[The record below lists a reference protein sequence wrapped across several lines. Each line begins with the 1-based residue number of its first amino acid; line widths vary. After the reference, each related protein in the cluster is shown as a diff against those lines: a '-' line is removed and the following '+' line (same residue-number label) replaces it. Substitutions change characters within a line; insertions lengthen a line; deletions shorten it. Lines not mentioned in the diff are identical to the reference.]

1 MNVKSLTISLVI
13 AVATA
18 AGASAQ
24 SLLDLQDLFGRQSQV
39 RSQDSAVKVEYNVDF
54 HYFFDYRSFGASDDI
69 FLESGTIN
77 VARFSPSA
85 VVRFDQGR
93 DATHR
98 LALGVDLTKDLGANP
113 VAMVDFSV
121 DEDDPALRNTKL
133 IKDIF
138 FYYNY
143 QRRIGSGMV
152 GFYAGIH
159 PRTVLE
165 GSYTRAIFADDL
177 IYYDPN
183 IEGVTVNYTSPRL
196 KAELTADLF
205 TNKGRDRIGSGMVS
219 TAGMYKLMDWIGLGW
234 SGVYS
239 HVNGTILVPLNVD
252 FLLANPYVKADFS
265 KMTCLQELYAKGGAI
280 ASYHFDHR
288 IADETAHFPM
298 GAEVVIGA
306 RNWNLG
312 VENTF
317 YFGDNQMVYYS
328 GSYRDVSFAADYV
341 DLLYKGDTYYFT
353 RRHVPTWYNRFEA
366 YWEPLSAGFV
376 TARLSAV
383 AHLITPAGEIGPYTG
398 MQAKATLLF
407 NLDAFRH
414 PRETAPAGRARS
426 RSTERSRARV
436 PRDSGGPLISL

>member
-39 RSQDSAVKVEYNVDF
+39 RSQDSAVKVEYDIDF

-77 VARFSPSA
+77 VARFSPSIVA
-85 VVRFDQGR
+85 RFDQGR

-98 LALGVDLTKDLGANP
+98 LAVGVDLTKDLGANP
-113 VAMVDFSV
+113 IATIDFSQ
-121 DEDDPALRNTKL
+121 DENDPKLRNTKL

-143 QRRIGSGMV
+143 QKRIGSGRL

-183 IEGVTVNYTSPRL
+183 IEGVTVSYSSPRL
-196 KAELTADLF
+196 KAELTADMVA
-205 TNKGRDRIGSGMVS
+205 NRGYDRKGNGMVS
-219 TAGMYKLMDWIGLGW
+219 TAGSFKLLDWLDLGW
-234 SGVYS
+234 SAAYTHASGS
-239 HVNGTILVPLNVD
+239 LLVPFNVD
-252 FLLANPYVKADFS
+252 FALANPYVKLDFS
-265 KMTCLQELYAKGGAI
+265 KRTGLQELFAKGGAML
-280 ASYHFDHR
+280 SYQFDHR
-288 IADETAHFPM
+288 IEEETPHFPM
-298 GAEVVIGA
+298 GAEFVLGF
-306 RNWNLG
+306 RNWNIG
-312 VENTF
+312 VEDTF

-328 GSYRDVSFAADYV
+328 SSYSDNSYAAYYV
-341 DLLYKGDTYYFT
+341 DLLYKGDTFYFT
-353 RRHVPTWYNRFEA
+353 RRRVPTWYNRFEA
-366 YWEPLSAGFV
+366 YWEPLSTGFV

-383 AHLITPAGEIGPYTG
+383 THFITPAAEIGPYTG

-414 PRETAPAGRARS
+414 PRETAPASRSRNTSRNRAR
-426 RSTERSRARV
+426 T

>member
-1 MNVKSLTISLVI
+1 MNVKSLTLSLMV

-18 AGASAQ
+18 AGAPAQ

-54 HYFFDYRSFGASDDI
+54 HYFFDHRSFGASDDI

-93 DATHR
+93 DITHR
-98 LALGVDLTKDLGANP
+98 LALGIDLTKDLGANP
-113 VAMVDFSV
+113 IAKVDFSEN
-121 DEDDPALRNTKL
+121 EDDPALRNTGL

-143 QRRIGSGMV
+143 QRRFGSGRL

-183 IEGVTVNYTSPRL
+183 IEGVTINYTAPRF

-205 TNKGRDRIGSGMVS
+205 TNKGRDRIGSGMLS
-219 TAGMYKLMDWIGLGW
+219 TAGSYNLLDWIGLGW
-234 SGVYS
+234 SAAYS
-239 HVNGTILVPLNVD
+239 HASGTILVPFNVD
-252 FLLANPYVKADFS
+252 FILANPYVKVDLS
-265 KMTCLQELYAKGGAI
+265 KKTGLQELFAKGGAI
-280 ASYHFDHR
+280 ASYQFDHR
-288 IADETAHFPM
+288 IVEETPHFPL
-298 GAEVVIGA
+298 GAEVVLGA

-312 VENTF
+312 IEDTF

-328 GSYRDVSFAADYV
+328 ASYGDISYAAYYVSQ
-341 DLLYKGDTYYFT
+341 LYHGETFYFT
-353 RRHVPTWYNRFEA
+353 RRRVPTWYNRFEA

-383 AHLITPAGEIGPYTG
+383 AHFITPAAEIGPYTG

-414 PRETAPAGRARS
+414 PRETAPASRSRNTSRNRAR
-426 RSTERSRARV
+426 T

>member
-1 MNVKSLTISLVI
+1 MNLKSLTISLMI
-13 AVATA
+13 ATATA

-39 RSQDSAVKVEYNVDF
+39 RGQDSAVKVEYDIDF

-85 VVRFDQGR
+85 VLRFDQGR
-93 DATHR
+93 DITHR
-98 LALGVDLTKDLGANP
+98 LALGVDLTKNLGANP
-113 VAMVDFSV
+113 TASIDFST
-121 DEDDPALRNTKL
+121 DENDPALRNTGL

-143 QRRIGSGMV
+143 QRRIGSGRL

-183 IEGVTVNYTSPRL
+183 IEGVTVAYSSPRL
-196 KAELTADLF
+196 KAELTFDMVANRGYDR
-205 TNKGRDRIGSGMVS
+205 KGDGMVS
-219 TAGMYKLMDWIGLGW
+219 TAGSYSIMNGIDLGW
-234 SGVYS
+234 SAAYTHASGS
-239 HVNGTILVPLNVD
+239 LLIPFNVD
-252 FLLANPYVKADFS
+252 FALANPYVKLDFS
-265 KMTCLQELYAKGGAI
+265 KKTGLQELFVKGGAI
-280 ASYHFDHR
+280 ASYQIDHR
-288 IADETAHFPM
+288 IVDETPHFPI
-298 GAEVVIGA
+298 GAEAVIGA
-306 RNWNLG
+306 RNWNIG
-312 VENTF
+312 VEDTF
-317 YFGDNQMVYYS
+317 YYGDNQMVYYS
-328 GSYRDVSFAADYV
+328 ASYSSISYAADYV
-341 DLLYKGDTYYFT
+341 DLLYRGDTYYFT
-353 RRHVPTWYNRFEA
+353 RRRVPTWYNRFEA
-366 YWEPLSAGFV
+366 YWEPLSSGFV

-383 AHLITPAGEIGPYTG
+383 THFITPAGEIGPYTG

-414 PRETAPAGRARS
+414 PRETVPAGRSRS
-426 RSTERSRARV
+426 RSTQRNRSRV
-436 PRDSGGPLISL
+436 PGDTGGPLISL